1 MKWVI
6 IIFVSVIGYMIAT
19 GNMGGAKKATQN
31 YADVMYGGQKSG
43 SNSNAKPAVMYEYI
57 KNKEK
62 GSIK

>member
-1 MKWVI
+1 
-6 IIFVSVIGYMIAT
+6 MIAT

-31 YADVMYGGQKSG
+31 YVDVMNQGRKPHTQQ
-43 SNSNAKPAVMYEYI
+43 NAKPAVIHEYI

>member
-6 IIFVSVIGYMIAT
+6 IIFVGVIGYMIAT
-19 GNMGGAKKATQN
+19 GNMGGAKNATQN
-31 YADVMYGGQKSG
+31 YADVMYGGQK
-43 SNSNAKPAVMYEYI
+43 NPNPNAKPAVMHEYI

>member
-1 MKWVI
+1 MVKYVI
-6 IIFVSVIGYMIAT
+6 IIFVAIIGYMIYA

-31 YADVMYGGQKSG
+31 YADVMYSG
-43 SNSNAKPAVMYEYI
+43 KNSGTSSRPAPMHEYI

>member
-6 IIFVSVIGYMIAT
+6 IAFVGVIGYMIAT
-19 GNMGGAKKATQN
+19 GNMGGATKATQN
-31 YADVMYGGQKSG
+31 YADVMYGGPKDG
-43 SNSNAKPAVMYEYI
+43 SSSSAKPAVMHEYI

>member
-1 MKWVI
+1 MKWFI
-6 IIFVSVIGYMIAT
+6 IIFVGVIIYMIAT

-31 YADVMYGGQKSG
+31 YVDVMNQGKEPYPQQE
-43 SNSNAKPAVMYEYI
+43 AKPAIMHEYI

>member
-1 MKWVI
+1 MVKLVI
-6 IIFVSVIGYMIAT
+6 FLFVAVIGYMIYT

-31 YADVMYGGQKSG
+31 YADVMYSGKKSG
-43 SNSNAKPAVMYEYI
+43 NANAKPAPMYQYI